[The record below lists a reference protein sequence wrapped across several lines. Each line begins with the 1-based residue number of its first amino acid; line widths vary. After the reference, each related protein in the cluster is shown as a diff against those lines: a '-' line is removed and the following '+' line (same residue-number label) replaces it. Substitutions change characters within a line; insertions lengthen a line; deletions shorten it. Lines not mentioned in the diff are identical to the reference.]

1 MSDWQDL
8 YSEVKRRKMQAQNK
22 KKIVKAV
29 EKHGGLLILE
39 GKYEKAHQIFD
50 YIYAKD
56 KKILEGDEISK
67 ILDWDLNKYNLI
79 IIGCPGLDVPTKAF
93 PKLREYVQ
101 SGGWLLTTDWV
112 LTSIIDKVFPG
123 YIAPSENRTED
134 AIVKCQILDPEH
146 PFLDGAISA
155 MEDIQWSDDFSK
167 INEFEWWLEYR
178 SFPII
183 VLRKDVVKVLI
194 ASEEIEEKWGE
205 APVLVEFNFA
215 HGKVIHMISHAHLQK
230 GHSKGR
236 YISALIIT
244 NIMDEAVKQKISQ
257 PKKKAPKPAPQY
269 VDDWESHL
277 PMDTPS
283 PELRLESPK
292 KAPQYS
298 SVWEE
303 VKPEIRLESP
313 KAAPSYTDNYER
325 KPEIRLEAP
334 KAAPSYTDNYERKP
348 EIRLEAPKAAPS
360 YTDNYERKP
369 EIRLEAPKAAP
380 QYTSDF
386 ISHMREKPS
395 VPLEESWVATPI
407 ESPNV
412 ETFQTPKEMQ
422 SLSGTSMILE
432 YDKKTLSL
440 QDFCVFCL
448 NDFNYYE
455 DKVYKCKECGSLY
468 HENCLNQQL
477 DLGMCKK
484 CDKMLLW

>member
-8 YSEVKRRKMQAQNK
+8 YSEVKRRKLQAQNK

-39 GKYEKAHQIFD
+39 GKYEKAHEIFD

-112 LTSIIDKVFPG
+112 LTSIINKVFPG

-146 PFLDGAISA
+146 PFLDGAVSA
-155 MEDIQWSDDFSK
+155 MEDIQWSDDFTK

-178 SFPII
+178 SFPIK
-183 VLRKDVVKVLI
+183 VLRREVVKVLI
-194 ASEEIEEKWGE
+194 ASDEIEEKWGE
-205 APVLVEFNFA
+205 APVLVEFNFG

-230 GHSKGR
+230 GHSKGK

-244 NIMDEAVKQKISQ
+244 NIMDEAVSHIVPK
-257 PKKKAPKPAPQY
+257 PKKKAPKKKGFKPEPTY
-269 VDDWESHL
+269 VDDWESFL
-277 PMDTPS
+277 PMDSPS
-283 PELRLESPK
+283 PEIRLDAPK
-292 KAPQYS
+292 KAPQYTS
-298 SVWEE
+298 SWENNQPE
-303 VKPEIRLESP
+303 IRLESPKAAPQYTDDYDKKPEIRLESP
-313 KAAPSYTDNYER
+313 KAAPQYTDDYDK
-325 KPEIRLEAP
+325 KPEIRLASP
-334 KAAPSYTDNYERKP
+334 KAAPHY
-348 EIRLEAPKAAPS
+348 PS
-360 YTDNYERKP
+360 EW
-369 EIRLEAPKAAP
+369 IA
-380 QYTSDF
+380 
-386 ISHMREKPS
+386 HMQEKHT
-395 VPLEESWVATPI
+395 VPLEESWV
-407 ESPNV
+407 SPPSV
-412 ETFQTPKEMQ
+412 SSDIGKSHAPSEMQ
-422 SLSGTSMILE
+422 SLTGTSMILE
-432 YDKKTLSL
+432 HNKKTLSL
-440 QDFCVFCL
+440 QDLCVFCL

-468 HENCLNQQL
+468 HEKCLNQQL

-484 CDKMLLW
+484 CEKMLLW